1 MTVRASRLIVPM
13 MLAAGAGACAQ
24 TPPQP
29 TTFATA
35 GPPPVCAASAPAPA
49 IAPPGEIRKLVPG
62 KPKNI
67 RGKRTATAR
76 TVNAVTVY
84 PYQDGVIYRVATTPD
99 FFTSIHLQPGEQV
112 IGKMLGNPDPVDWMV
127 NETAAGPQGS
137 RMPIVTVKPGTPGI
151 STNLLITTNFRTY
164 QIDLK
169 SYAKRA
175 MDSVKWTYPNGG
187 FIASSG
193 QPHTNVSQD
202 GIVMQAAF
210 DPMSINRGYTI
221 EVVRGD
227 RPKWTPVAAYDVGA
241 KTYLEFP
248 ADIGRIPAPPLF
260 VINEGG
266 LASPVTFRP
275 RGRFYEIDQVF
286 SRAELRMANPDG
298 DTVVRIERQT

>member
-1 MTVRASRLIVPM
+1 MNVRASRWIVPM

-24 TPPQP
+24 TQPQP
-29 TTFATA
+29 TAFATA

-49 IAPPGEIRKLVPG
+49 IAPPSEIRKLVPG
-62 KPKNI
+62 KPKKI
-67 RGKRTATAR
+67 RGKRNATAR

-137 RMPIVTVKPGTPGI
+137 RMPIVTVKPGTAGI

-169 SYAKRA
+169 SYARRA

-193 QPHTNVSQD
+193 QSNTNVSQD

>member
-1 MTVRASRLIVPM
+1 MNVRASRLIIPM
-13 MLAAGAGACAQ
+13 MLVAGASGCVQ
-24 TPPQP
+24 KQP
-29 TTFATA
+29 HPTAFAMS
-35 GPPPVCAASAPAPA
+35 GPPPVCAASAPAAA
-49 IAPPGEIRKLVPG
+49 IAPPSEIRKLVPG
-62 KPKNI
+62 KPKKI
-67 RGKRTATAR
+67 RGKRNATAR

-193 QPHTNVSQD
+193 QSNTNVSQD

-286 SRAELRMANPDG
+286 SRAELRMANPNG
-298 DTVVRIERQT
+298 GTVVRIERNT